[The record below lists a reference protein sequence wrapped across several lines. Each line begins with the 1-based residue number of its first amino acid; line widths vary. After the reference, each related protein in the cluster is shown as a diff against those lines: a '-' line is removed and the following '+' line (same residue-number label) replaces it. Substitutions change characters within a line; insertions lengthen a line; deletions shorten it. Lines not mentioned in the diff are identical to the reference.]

1 MAHFAKIED
10 GVVTQMVV
18 VVNHVITDPDGN
30 EQESLGQEFL
40 QGLYGDEATW
50 VQTSYNNNFRKQ
62 YAGINDT
69 YDADKDIFIKP
80 QPFPS
85 FTLDEN
91 NDWVA
96 PVAYPVDGKD
106 YIWNEDSLGWDELGE
121 LG

>member
-40 QGLYGDEATW
+40 QGLYGEATW

-96 PVAYPVDGKD
+96 PVAYPADGKD

-121 LG
+121 